1 MHNLNI
7 VYLKKIHNF
16 LQWINLRLSFYH
28 KELAEEFEGQF
39 TCLGEN
45 AEKYI
50 TFSVPIEKKITRIV
64 KNGDKITKTLSYI
77 LIFIDSARFM
87 GSSSSNLNNNFP
99 KGIYKIKSKYG
110 HNKKN
115 CKRCGIKY
123 KDYECCLAF
132 SNVNNNLIKV
142 FVLQKNI
149 QKSFNKNLKKDLLV
163 YKFAN
168 YDISKFILLLQKDV
182 YLYEYMGAGI
192 FPRNFDVCETA
203 QNLVF
208 KLNLHKILF

>member
-1 MHNLNI
+1 M
-7 VYLKKIHNF
+7 YLKKIHNF
-16 LQWINLRLSFYH
+16 LQWINLRYH
-28 KELAEEFEGQF
+28 FIIKELAEEFEGQF

-64 KNGDKITKTLSYI
+64 KNGEEITKTLSYI

-87 GSSSSNLNNNFP
+87 GSSSSNLNNNLP

-132 SNVNNNLIKV
+132 PNVHNNLI
-142 FVLQKNI
+142 
-149 QKSFNKNLKKDLLV
+149 
-163 YKFAN
+163 
-168 YDISKFILLLQKDV
+168 
-182 YLYEYMGAGI
+182 E
-192 FPRNFDVCETA
+192 
-203 QNLVF
+203 
-208 KLNLHKILF
+208 